1 MNKEFSNA
9 WIGSRQPRKQ
19 RKYLANAPLHI
30 RHKLMSAHLS
40 KELRKKYGKRNFPL
54 RKGDSVKVMRGE
66 YKKKTG
72 KIESVNMGKLKVLLE
87 GVYKS
92 KKDGTKIKIHFQP
105 SNLLIT
111 ELNTDD
117 KKRTEALNRKFTA
130 AKKTEV
136 KKEAKKVDKPSSDLK
151 KSENHKKP
159 EPKKIETKTKPIN
172 KTSSRQSLE
181 GHKK

>member
-1 MNKEFSNA
+1 MKKEFSNA
-9 WIGSRQPRKQ
+9 WIGSKQPRKQ

-30 RHKLMSAHLS
+30 RHKLISVHLS
-40 KELRKKYGKRNFPL
+40 KELRKKYGKRNFPV

-72 KIESVNMGKLKVLLE
+72 KIEQVNMRKLKILLE

-92 KKDGTKIKIHFQP
+92 KKDGTKVKVYFQP

-130 AKKTEV
+130 AKTSNSLLKKESGERKNKLTEV
-136 KKEAKKVDKPSSDLK
+136 RSEKTQPKKIAKEAKK
-151 KSENHKKP
+151 
-159 EPKKIETKTKPIN
+159 
-172 KTSSRQSLE
+172 
-181 GHKK
+181 

>member
-1 MNKEFSNA
+1 MKAKFSNA

-30 RHKLMSAHLS
+30 RHKLISAHLS

-92 KKDGTKIKIHFQP
+92 KKDGTKIKVYFQP
-105 SNLLIT
+105 SNLMIE
-111 ELNTDD
+111 ELNLDD
-117 KKRTEALNRKFTA
+117 KKRTEALNRKLIPARKVETKKIE
-130 AKKTEV
+130 KKTET
-136 KKEAKKVDKPSSDLK
+136 KKD
-151 KSENHKKP
+151 KSEKIEIKKP
-159 EPKKIETKTKPIN
+159 ETKTKPL
-172 KTSSRQSLE
+172 KAKE
-181 GHKK
+181 

>member
-1 MNKEFSNA
+1 MKSEFSNA
-9 WIGSRQPRKQ
+9 WVGSKQPRKQ

-30 RHKLMSAHLS
+30 RHKLISAHLS
-40 KELRKKYGKRNFPL
+40 KDLRKKYGKRNFPL

-92 KKDGTKIKIHFQP
+92 KKDGTKIKIYFQP

-117 KKRTEALNRKFTA
+117 KKRTESLNRKFTA
-130 AKKTEV
+130 ARKVEKKIEVKKTET
-136 KKEAKKVDKPSSDLK
+136 KKPEAKKNEVK
-151 KSENHKKP
+151 KT
-159 EPKKIETKTKPIN
+159 ETKTKPIN